1 MGKHERRRLVG
12 DRFRR
17 VWALCE
23 TIFAQPGLR
32 RAELAGMFHLSER
45 QVQADLNIIRD
56 DMRLPLVRDGGYRF
70 ASEGGGVAGP
80 CPLTLK
86 DGLVAITTL
95 GKALPVGRRGQIADV
110 LLKLP
115 HVFPSHVQPL
125 MRLLT
130 SDVLLEPERRS
141 CLQPI
146 VAAALAGRAV
156 RLHYAVGRAVTETR
170 EPVVTPDVLLPHLG
184 RWYVVGART
193 QGHRTRTVMWPLDGV
208 VAVTYAAKGGRA

>member
-1 MGKHERRRLVG
+1 MVTSTSSRKRLVAA
-12 DRFRR
+12 RFTRI
-17 VWALCE
+17 WALVQE
-23 TIFAQPGLR
+23 IADRPGQSRQQLSR
-32 RAELAGMFHLSER
+32 RFHLSER
-45 QVQADLNIIRD
+45 QVQADLNLIRD

-95 GKALPVGRRGQIADV
+95 GKALPVGRRGQVADV

-130 SDVLLEPERRS
+130 SDVLLEPKRRS

-146 VAAALAGRAV
+146 VAAAFVPPRGPSPRAWKRCRPPVCRGRAAPALAGRI
-156 RLHYAVGRAVTETR
+156 R
-170 EPVVTPDVLLPHLG
+170 
-184 RWYVVGART
+184 
-193 QGHRTRTVMWPLDGV
+193 
-208 VAVTYAAKGGRA
+208 